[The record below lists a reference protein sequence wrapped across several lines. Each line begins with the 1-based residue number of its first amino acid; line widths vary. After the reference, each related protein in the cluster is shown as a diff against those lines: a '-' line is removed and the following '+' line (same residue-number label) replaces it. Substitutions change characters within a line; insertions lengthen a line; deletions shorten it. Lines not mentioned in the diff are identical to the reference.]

1 MTQTLTKAEIQS
13 ASDIKTELVDVP
25 EWGGAVA
32 VRELTGTERDAF
44 EASLVRTLPDGR
56 READLSNMRAKLC
69 AHCIVDGITGDR
81 LFGDDEIAS
90 LGNKSAAALD
100 RVFKA
105 AQRING
111 MGAEA
116 VEKAEKNSEAALSGS
131 STSA

>member
-1 MTQTLTKAEIQS
+1 MTATLSKADIQS
-13 ASDIKTELVDVP
+13 ASDIKTETVHVP

-44 EASLVRTLPDGR
+44 EASLMRTTADGK
-56 READLSNMRAKLC
+56 REAELSNMRAKLC
-69 AHCIVDGITGDR
+69 AHCIVDGVTGDR

-90 LGNKSAAALD
+90 LGGKSAAALD
-100 RVFKA
+100 RVFKV

-111 MGAEA
+111 MGVDA
-116 VEKAEKNSEAALSGS
+116 VEDAAKNSGAGPSGS

>member
-13 ASDIKTELVDVP
+13 ASDIKTEVVDVP

-44 EASLVRTLPDGR
+44 EASLVRTLPDGK

-69 AHCIVDGITGDR
+69 AHCIVDGVTGDR

-90 LGNKSAAALD
+90 LGTKSAAALD

-116 VEKAEKNSEAALSGS
+116 VEQAEKNSEAALSGS